1 MFHSTRGDFV
11 VYDYFNIKI
20 GGEKDRAR
28 VTQLVISIVFQ
39 AKLKTPLF
47 PPRQPCNQ
55 FVSSPRGSPRVRTP
69 ANCPRTLFHAQNHAC
84 THACRPRSSAILG
97 TNAPG
102 SSIGWSVRR
111 ISRSEMS
118 SPRSS
123 WTIDHFRLHHRQCD
137 ANRSPWNDT
146 RVSTIDLW
154 IISIVATDFFFSSQL
169 IHN

>member
-1 MFHSTRGDFV
+1 MLNTTNIVKLLRNFEELHMERR
-11 VYDYFNIKI
+11 YFNFSIQQEAI
-20 GGEKDRAR
+20 SLYTIISILRLGEKDRAA

-102 SSIGWSVRR
+102 SSTGWSVRR
-111 ISRSEMS
+111 IS
-118 SPRSS
+118 
-123 WTIDHFRLHHRQCD
+123 
-137 ANRSPWNDT
+137 
-146 RVSTIDLW
+146 
-154 IISIVATDFFFSSQL
+154 
-169 IHN
+169 